1 VESKIVWRIVLI
13 VAVVA
18 LCLWSLYPPGEKI
31 HFGLDLSGGI
41 HLVLQ
46 VQTDDAIKAELD
58 DSSQRLVSRAREDG
72 IELGEVQSH
81 VEDLSFTVGVPAAT
95 DTVALREV
103 AADWVP
109 GYKAE
114 PGVGAWTFQLPPNMD
129 RTVRDLAVRS
139 SLETIWNRV
148 DQFGVAEPVIQRQG
162 LESDRI
168 LVQLPGVDDP
178 ARVKDLISSTA
189 FLEFQEVVGGP
200 APDRQSLIAGL
211 GGTVPADSEIVPGD
225 RRDIDGQVIGADYYV
240 LKTAAIISG
249 QELRSA
255 RRSQDEYGQ
264 PVVNFATQPHAADK
278 FGQYTGSHIGTRMA
292 IVLDNRVISAPVI
305 ESRIPGDGRITGNF
319 TIEEAEDLAL
329 KLRAG
334 ALPATIT
341 YLEERTVGPSLG
353 RDSVVR
359 GVRAAISGL
368 LVVML
373 FMLVYYRLSGLN
385 ANVALILNIIILL
398 GAMAYF
404 GATLTL
410 PGIAGVILTIGMAVD
425 ANVLIFERVREELRV
440 GKTVRA
446 AIDTGFARAFG
457 TILDA
462 NLTTLI
468 AALFLF
474 NFGTGA
480 VKGFAVTLS
489 VGILASVFTA
499 VFVSRTLY
507 IIVLAGRDRVESLSI

>member
-1 VESKIVWRIVLI
+1 VDKKILWRIILI
-13 VAVVA
+13 VAVVG

-31 HFGLDLSGGI
+31 NYGLDLSGGI

-58 DSSQRLVSRAREDG
+58 DAAQRLVSRAADEGLDLEQAG
-72 IELGEVQSH
+72 SDI
-81 VEDLSFTVGVPAAT
+81 EDLSFRVSVPADT
-95 DTVALREV
+95 DSGALREV
-103 AADWVP
+103 ADSWVP
-109 GYKAE
+109 GYSVS
-114 PGVGAWTFQLPPNMD
+114 PGAGTWTFSLPPNMD
-129 RTVRDLAVRS
+129 RTVRDMAVRS

-189 FLEFQEVVGGP
+189 FLEFQEVTGGP
-200 APDRQSLIAGL
+200 LPDRQSLL
-211 GGTVPADSEIVPGD
+211 STVGGFVPPDSEILPGD
-225 RRDIDGQVIGADYYV
+225 REGLDGSVIGTDYYL
-240 LKTAAIISG
+240 LKKAAIISG

-278 FGQYTGSHIGTRMA
+278 FGQFTGSHIGTRMA
-292 IVLDNRVISAPVI
+292 IVLDERVISAPVI
-305 ESRIPGDGRITGNF
+305 ESRIPGEGRITGNF
-319 TIEEAEDLAL
+319 TIEEAEDLSL

-359 GVRAAISGL
+359 GVRAAVSGL
-368 LVVML
+368 LAVMV

-385 ANVALILNIIILL
+385 ANVALILNLIILL

-425 ANVLIFERVREELRV
+425 ANVLIFERIREELRV

-474 NFGTGA
+474 NFGTGP

-489 VGILASVFTA
+489 IGILASVFTA

-507 IIVLAGRDRVESLSI
+507 MIVLGGRERVESLSI

>member
-1 VESKIVWRIVLI
+1 MDRKLIWRIVLI
-13 VAVVA
+13 VVVVGLA
-18 LCLWSLYPPGEKI
+18 LWSLYPPGEKLRY
-31 HFGLDLSGGI
+31 GLDLSGGI

-58 DSSQRLVSRAREDG
+58 DSAQRLVSRAREEG
-72 IELGEVQSH
+72 LSLTQGESNIEE
-81 VEDLSFTVGVPAAT
+81 LSFTIGVPPTT
-95 DTVALREV
+95 DAVKLREL
-103 AADWVP
+103 ADSWVP
-109 GYKAE
+109 GYSVS
-114 PGVGAWTFQLPPNMD
+114 PGAGVWTFELPPNMD
-129 RTVRDLAVRS
+129 RTVRDMAVRS

-189 FLEFQEVVGGP
+189 FLEFQEVVAGP
-200 APDRQSLIAGL
+200 APDRQSLLASI
-211 GGTVPADSEIVPGD
+211 GGIIPADSEVLPGD
-225 RRDIDGQVIGADYYV
+225 REGLDGQVIGTDYYL
-240 LKTAAIISG
+240 LKKAAIISG

-264 PVVNFATQPHAADK
+264 AVVNFSTQPYAADK

-292 IVLDNRVISAPVI
+292 IVLDQRVISAPVI

-319 TIEEAEDLAL
+319 SIEEAEDLAL

-359 GVRAAISGL
+359 GVRAGVAGLIAIA
-368 LVVML
+368 L

-385 ANVALILNIIILL
+385 ANVALVLNVIILL

-425 ANVLIFERVREELRV
+425 ANVLIFERIREELAV

-446 AIDTGFARAFG
+446 AVDTGFARAFG
-457 TILDA
+457 TIIDS

-474 NFGTGA
+474 NFGTGPI
-480 VKGFAVTLS
+480 KGFAVTLS
-489 VGILASVFTA
+489 IGILASVFTA
-499 VFVSRTLY
+499 VFVSRTMFM
-507 IIVLAGRDRVESLSI
+507 IALARRERVETLSI

>member
-1 VESKIVWRIVLI
+1 VESKIIWRIVLI
-13 VAVVA
+13 VVVVA

-31 HFGLDLSGGI
+31 HYGLDLSGGI

-58 DSSQRLVSRAREDG
+58 DSSQRLVSRAREEG
-72 IELGEVQSH
+72 VELGQ
-81 VEDLSFTVGVPAAT
+81 VESDIENLAFTVVVPAET
-95 DTVALREV
+95 DTVALREL
-103 AADWVP
+103 ATSWVP
-109 GYKAE
+109 GYKADA
-114 PGVGAWTFQLPPNMD
+114 GVGVWTFQLPPNMD
-129 RTVRDLAVRS
+129 RTVRDMAVRA

-211 GGTVPADSEIVPGD
+211 GGTVPTDSEIVPGD
-225 RRDIDGQVIGADYYV
+225 RRDIEGQVIGADYYV
-240 LKTAAIISG
+240 LKKAAIISG

-359 GVRAAISGL
+359 GVRAAVAGL
-368 LVVML
+368 LLVML
-373 FMLVYYRLSGLN
+373 FMLVYYRRSGLN
-385 ANVALILNIIILL
+385 ANVALILNIMILL

-425 ANVLIFERVREELRV
+425 ANVLVFERIREELRV

-474 NFGTGA
+474 NFGTGP

-489 VGILASVFTA
+489 IGILASVFTA
-499 VFVSRTLY
+499 VFVSRTMY
-507 IIVLAGRDRVESLSI
+507 MIVLAGRERVESLSI

>member
-1 VESKIVWRIVLI
+1 MESKIVWRIVLI

-129 RTVRDLAVRS
+129 RTVRDMAVRS

>member
-1 VESKIVWRIVLI
+1 MDKKILWRVILI
-13 VAVVA
+13 VVVVG
-18 LCLWSLYPPGEKI
+18 LSLWSLYPPSEKI
-31 HFGLDLSGGI
+31 HYGLDLSGGI

-58 DSSQRLVSRAREDG
+58 DSSQRLVSRAAEEGLQIAQMESNIDG
-72 IELGEVQSH
+72 
-81 VEDLSFTVGVPAAT
+81 LSFSVSVPANT
-95 DTVALREV
+95 DSAALREL
-103 AADWVP
+103 ADAWVP
-109 GYKAE
+109 GYTVQ
-114 PGVGAWTFQLPPNMD
+114 PGAGVWTFELPPNMD
-129 RTVRDLAVRS
+129 RTVRDMAVRS

-162 LESDRI
+162 IDSDRI

-189 FLEFQEVVGGP
+189 FLEFQEVAGGP
-200 APDRQSLIAGL
+200 MPDRQTLLSAI
-211 GGTVPADSEIVPGD
+211 GGIVPSDSEIVPGD
-225 RRDIDGQVIGADYYV
+225 REGLDGAVIGTDFYL
-240 LKTAAIISG
+240 LKKSAIISG

-278 FGQYTGSHIGTRMA
+278 FGLYTGSHIGTRMA
-292 IVLDNRVISAPVI
+292 IVLDQRVISAPVI
-305 ESRIPGDGRITGNF
+305 ESRIPGEGRITGSF
-319 TIEEAEDLAL
+319 SIEEAEDLAL

-359 GVRAAISGL
+359 GVRAAVSGL
-368 LVVML
+368 LVVMF
-373 FMLVYYRLSGLN
+373 FMLIYYRMSGLN
-385 ANVALILNIIILL
+385 ANVALVLNIIILL

-425 ANVLIFERVREELRV
+425 ANVLIFERIREELGV

-474 NFGTGA
+474 NFGTGP

-489 VGILASVFTA
+489 IGILASVFTA

-507 IIVLAGRDRVESLSI
+507 MIALTGRERVESLSI